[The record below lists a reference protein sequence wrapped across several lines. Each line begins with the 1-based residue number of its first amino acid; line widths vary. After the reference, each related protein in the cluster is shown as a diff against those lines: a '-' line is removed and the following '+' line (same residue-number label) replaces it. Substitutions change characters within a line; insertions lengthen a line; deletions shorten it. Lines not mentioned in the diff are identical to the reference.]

1 MQEYVC
7 GFCFDER
14 LQRVVLIEKAQPAW
28 QAGRLNGVG
37 GKVEPGETAADAMA
51 REFEEEAGVLLRART
66 VDAERR
72 DQDVWTPFCILT
84 LSEGDD
90 ADDAGAGEDRVVFYR
105 AVSTDAVH
113 DVRTVESEPI
123 RRIPVRD
130 ILQPGEVRE
139 QCLPN
144 LRWLIPLAMDPDET
158 VARARTGGA
167 FPDPAA

>member
-14 LQRVVLIEKAQPAW
+14 LKRVVLIEKAQPAW

-51 REFEEEAGVLLRART
+51 REFEEEAGVFIQAQTLDT
-66 VDAERR
+66 ERR
-72 DQDVWTPFCILT
+72 GQDMWTPFCILT

-90 ADDAGAGEDRVVFYR
+90 EAGAGEDRVVFFR
-105 AVSTDAVH
+105 AVSSEAVQ

-123 RRIPVRD
+123 RRIPVKDVLR
-130 ILQPGEVRE
+130 PGGVRE

-144 LRWLIPLAMDPDET
+144 LRWLIPLAMDPDAT

-167 FPDPAA
+167 FPGSTL

>member
-7 GFCFDER
+7 GFCFDEP

-51 REFEEEAGVLLRART
+51 REFKEEAGVSLKAQRIN
-66 VDAERR
+66 AERPI
-72 DQDVWTPFCILT
+72 QDAWTPFCILS
-84 LSEGDD
+84 LKND
-90 ADDAGAGEDRVVFYR
+90 AADAAEDRVVFYR
-105 AVSTDAVH
+105 AVSTAAVH

-123 RRIPVRD
+123 RRIPVQD
-130 ILQPGEVRE
+130 ILQPGAVRE

-144 LRWLIPLAMDPDET
+144 LRWLIPLAMDPDQT

-167 FPDPAA
+167 FPRPGA